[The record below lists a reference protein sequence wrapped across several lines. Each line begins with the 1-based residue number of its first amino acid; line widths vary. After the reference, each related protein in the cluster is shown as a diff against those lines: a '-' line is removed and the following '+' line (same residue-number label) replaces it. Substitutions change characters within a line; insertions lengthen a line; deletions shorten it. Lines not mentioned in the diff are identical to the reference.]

1 MKVNKIIL
9 LSTILLSLFSCGSN
23 NETSVLDGY
32 KPETELEEVF
42 NKLKNNNFTMDF
54 EDSFVNF
61 DNMVRRETYTYT
73 ENSIQVDGFR
83 GFYAYAYDYNNDLV
97 FKYNLVD
104 EEVVP
109 GAPLIS
115 SYDGLRYGSVYEVTY
130 GFEDF
135 DISYLPKT
143 KDSDG
148 YYNYE
153 FNKNA
158 YNDILIKTILNRTSA
173 TSLDPVSVKMKV
185 VKDVLMVETVLIDNY
200 LNTDAKDTVKNIIYN
215 IGTTSNPEIEKYL
228 KDGKTSKDPLD
239 MKFYKTMNS
248 YLGATNYR
256 IDIYNDS
263 MSESNKLFT
272 EYCTPD
278 SIYDESSNASSG
290 YLKTQGVVVKYNIE
304 DNKVNILETPV
315 ADQYNNFYEDIFGD
329 VIYYSFSDITYDSLI
344 GYKDDKNPNLYHL
357 TDSYLIYV
365 IGYLCYLTIDETN
378 YASEILFE
386 IVSDDEFIVTI
397 NTIDKETN
405 LKVVDRICKF
415 SELNKVSLP
424 YVDKYLSKGDP
435 ASNQTKNDL
444 KEVLDMFSK
453 HNYSFDVLTS
463 LGMSKVYLTDK
474 YYYQEVY
481 GSPNNNFGYIK
492 LGDKVREFTIL
503 NNIIQIDETKD
514 YATTSN
520 PINIPSH
527 GDYFS
532 QDTDLSYVSTFDG
545 IYDIDKYVVNEIN
558 GLSYWEMTD
567 VQLAKQLYNYMWSSI
582 TGIYPYSSGFTI
594 SNNGDESKISLIS
607 AYILTDGS
615 YIGYESLTFYDI
627 NNTSYQLLEDYLNNY
642 IN

>member
-9 LSTILLSLFSCGSN
+9 LSTILLSLFSCGN
-23 NETSVLDGY
+23 NVTSAY

-83 GFYAYAYDYNNDLV
+83 GFYAYAYDAKNDYV
-97 FKYNLVD
+97 FKYNIVD
-104 EEVVP
+104 DEVVSS
-109 GAPLIS
+109 APLIS

-143 KDSDG
+143 KDSEG

-153 FNKNA
+153 FNKNS
-158 YNDILIKTILNRTSA
+158 YNDVLIKTILNRTSA
-173 TSLDPVSVKMKV
+173 TSIDPVSVKMKV
-185 VKDVLMVETVLIDNY
+185 VKDVLKVETVLIDNY
-200 LNTDAKDTVKNIIYN
+200 LDTDAKDTITNVIYN
-215 IGTTSNPEIEKYL
+215 IGSTSNPKIEKYL
-228 KDGKTSKDPLD
+228 KDGKTAKDPLD
-239 MKFYKTMNS
+239 IKFYKTMNS

-263 MSESNKLFT
+263 ISESNKLFT

-278 SIYDESSNASSG
+278 SIYDESFTANSG
-290 YLKTQGVVVKYNIE
+290 YLKTQGIIVKYEVKNNEI
-304 DNKVNILETPV
+304 NILETPV

-357 TDSYLIYV
+357 TDSYFIYV

-378 YASEILFE
+378 YASEVLFE
-386 IVSDDEFIVTI
+386 IIDDNEFVVTI
-397 NTIDKETN
+397 NTVDKQTN
-405 LKVVDRICKF
+405 LKVVSRICRF
-415 SELNKVSLP
+415 SDLNKVSLP
-424 YVDKYLSKGDP
+424 VVDKYLSKGDP
-435 ASNQTKNDL
+435 ALNQNKNDL

-453 HNYSFDVLTS
+453 HNYSFDVVST
-463 LGMSKVYLTDK
+463 LGLSKVYLTDK

-481 GSPNNNFGYIK
+481 GSPNSNFGYIK
-492 LGDKVREFTIL
+492 LGDKVRKFTIL
-503 NNIIQIDETKD
+503 NNVIQIDETKD
-514 YATTSN
+514 YASSSN

-527 GDYFS
+527 GDVLGY
-532 QDTDLSYVSTFDG
+532 DTDLSYVSTFEG
-545 IYDIDKYVVNEIN
+545 IYDIDKYAVKEIN
-558 GLSYWEMTD
+558 GLSYWEITD
-567 VQLAKQLYNYMWSSI
+567 VQLAKDLYEYVWSTIS
-582 TGIYPYSSGFTI
+582 GIYPYSSGFAI
-594 SNNGDESKISLIS
+594 SNDSDDSKISLIS
-607 AYILTDGS
+607 AYVLTDGS
-615 YIGYESLTFYDI
+615 YVGYESFTFYDI
-627 NNTSYQLLEDYLNNY
+627 NNTSYPLLEDYLNNY
-642 IN
+642 TS